1 MHIVICIKQTP
12 ATSNIQIDPKT
23 GTLKREGMAAAI
35 NPFDEYAIEE
45 GVRIKERVPN
55 TTVSVL
61 TMGPP
66 QAEESLRDAIA
77 RGCDQA
83 FHLCDRAFAGAD
95 TYATSYALE
104 MGIRKIEKVTGKKVE
119 LVICGKQTNDGDTGH
134 VGPGIGAWLEMP
146 NVAYVKKVDEIKE
159 GFVRVSRM
167 MEDGTD
173 IIEMPL
179 PAVIAVVKEINEPRV
194 PSLKGKMAAKKATVT
209 RWNAA
214 DIEADKTKI
223 GLGGSPTIVASSF
236 NPPPRTGG
244 IKIGGATPE
253 EKAKNLVAKLLE
265 MKLL

>member
-1 MHIVICIKQTP
+1 MHIVVCIKQTP

-45 GVRIKERVPN
+45 GVRIKERVAD
-55 TTVSVL
+55 TVVSVL

-77 RGCDQA
+77 RGADMA

-95 TYATSYALE
+95 TYATSYALQ
-104 MGIRKIEKVTGKKVE
+104 MGIRKIEKVTGKKVD
-119 LVICGKQTNDGDTGH
+119 LIICGKQTNDGDTGH
-134 VGPGIGAWLEMP
+134 VGPGIAAWMELP
-146 NVAYVKKVDEIKE
+146 NVAYVKKVEEINDKMI
-159 GFVRVSRM
+159 RVWRM

-173 IIEMPL
+173 IIEMAL

-194 PSLKGKMAAKKATVT
+194 PSLKGKMAAKKSTVS
-209 RWNAA
+209 RWTAE

-236 NPPPRTGG
+236 NPPPRQGG
-244 IKIGGATPE
+244 VRIDGATPE
-253 EKAKNLVAKLLE
+253 EKAKNLVAKLVE
-265 MKLL
+265 MKLI